1 MATNDP
7 GRLNARV
14 AFDARADADSG
25 DGNHEGD
32 FVQRFARRAGFTFLR
47 GTESVIAARL
57 EGRQPI
63 VVRVRACSQT
73 RQIDAGW
80 RMRDLRN
87 GEWVGSGADAYWSGP
102 AYAVRS
108 VIPSDDR
115 QWIDV
120 TVESGVAP

>member
-1 MATNDP
+1 MAYSAQ
-7 GRLNARV
+7 RLKHKV
-14 AFDARADADSG
+14 AFDARADADDG
-25 DGNHEGD
+25 TGNHEGD
-32 FVQRFARRAGFTFLR
+32 FVQRFERRAGFTFLR
-47 GTESVIAARL
+47 GSESVIAARL

-73 RQIDAGW
+73 RKIDAGW
-80 RMRDLRN
+80 QMRDLRN

-108 VIPSDDR
+108 VIPSEDR

>member
-7 GRLNARV
+7 GRLYERV
-14 AFDARADADSG
+14 AFDSRAGVDDGA
-25 DGNHEGD
+25 GNHEGD
-32 FVQRFARRAGFTFLR
+32 FVERFVRRAGFTFLR

-87 GEWVGSGADAYWSGP
+87 GEWVGSDPDVYWSGL

-108 VIPSDDR
+108 VIPSEDR